1 MWRTD
6 SGCVWQSWQMG
17 FACPPH
23 FRMRSISRPKFVL
36 RGEPAE
42 KITFIFKKKSISKWH
57 AQLEV
62 IHPEAIKTGTFTAI
76 EKITQVISRQILYCC
91 CCILEVYC
99 QRLRAYLVHLIKLL
113 LHAYKLSS
121 TKFSMTTVHEFG
133 GAEKI
138 SHRGIRTRP

>member
-1 MWRTD
+1 VCGKAGRWGLLARHTL
-6 SGCVWQSWQMG
+6 GCDPSADQSLFCGASQQKKLHL
-17 FACPPH
+17 F
-23 FRMRSISRPKFVL
+23 L
-36 RGEPAE
+36 
-42 KITFIFKKKSISKWH
+42 KKSISKWH

-99 QRLRAYLVHLIKLL
+99 QRLRAYLIHLIKLL